1 MKLFKNLLQLSAILL
16 AADVFALQ
24 PQPTEKAAKGGDK
37 HQSSERKTDKGHKS
51 NQQLQVSQDSMGNLT
66 VSITSAGIT
75 IQHAKELATQ
85 YQVRGGRQ
93 LPPGI
98 RKQLAKGKPL
108 PPGIAKKVT
117 QPEFLAALPQHS
129 GHEWQICGT
138 DLVLVAVGTALI
150 VDILSDV
157 F

>member
-1 MKLFKNLLQLSAILL
+1 
-16 AADVFALQ
+16 
-24 PQPTEKAAKGGDK
+24 
-37 HQSSERKTDKGHKS
+37 
-51 NQQLQVSQDSMGNLT
+51 VS
-66 VSITSAGIT
+66 VTSVGIT
-75 IQHAKELATQ
+75 IQQAKELATQ

-108 PPGIAKKVT
+108 PPGIANKVT
-117 QPEFLAALPQHS
+117 QHEFLAALPQHS